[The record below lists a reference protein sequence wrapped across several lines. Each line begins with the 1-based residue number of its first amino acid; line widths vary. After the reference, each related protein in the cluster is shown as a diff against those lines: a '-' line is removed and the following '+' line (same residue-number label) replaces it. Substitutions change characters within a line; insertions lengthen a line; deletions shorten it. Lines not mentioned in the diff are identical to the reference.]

1 MTLSRTHGPT
11 VDVELAE
18 LYRDPYPVF
27 RRLRHEAPVAYVP
40 AAGRYL
46 VTREADVV
54 AVDRDP
60 EIFSSMEPDS
70 LMHRVMGETLLR
82 KDGAAHRRERAALE
96 APLKP
101 RTVRDHWTPVF
112 QRNADALLDELVAR
126 GEADLFAELA
136 APLAARNLASFL
148 GLEGVSAA
156 ELIRWSHDLIG
167 AMGNYQDDPEIWTR
181 AFAARAELLTAVDQA
196 IGRVRAVPDHSVIS
210 AMINAEDPLT
220 VQQVHSDVMVV
231 VGGGLNEPR
240 DALLTATYALLTH
253 PGQRRD
259 VEADPALWKRVFE
272 EAVRWVSPI
281 GMYPRRVTRPVELG
295 GVQLQPGDRL
305 GVVISSANRDESVHP
320 RPDEFDLHR
329 SDTVH
334 YAFGGGPHY
343 CAGAWIARAS
353 IGQIG
358 LPTLFRRLPNL
369 RLDPDHNTPWGGW
382 VFRGP
387 LSLRVRWD
395 A

>member
-11 VDVELAE
+11 VDVDLAE

-27 RRLRHEAPVAYVP
+27 RRLRQEAPVAYVP

-60 EIFSSMEPDS
+60 EVFSSMEPDS

-96 APLKP
+96 VPLKP
-101 RTVRDHWTPVF
+101 RTVREHWTPVF
-112 QRNADALLDELVAR
+112 QENADALLDELVAR

-148 GLEGVSAA
+148 GLQGVSAE
-156 ELIRWSHDLIG
+156 ELIRWSHDLIS
-167 AMGNYQDDPEIWTR
+167 AMGNYQDDEGIWTR
-181 AFAARAELLTAVDQA
+181 AFAARDALLGAVDLA
-196 IGRVRAVPDHSVIS
+196 IERVRAAPDHSVIS
-210 AMINAEDPLT
+210 AMVNAEDPLT
-220 VQQVHSDVMVV
+220 VDEVHSDVMVI

-240 DALLTATYALLTH
+240 DALSTAAYALLTH
-253 PGQRRD
+253 PDQRRA
-259 VEADPALWKRVFE
+259 VEADPTLWKRVFE
-272 EAVRWVSPI
+272 EALRWVSPI
-281 GMYPRRVTRPVELG
+281 GMYPRRVTKPVELG
-295 GVQLQPGDRL
+295 GVHLQPGDKL
-305 GVVISSANRDESVHP
+305 GIVVSSANRDESVHP
-320 RPDEFDLHR
+320 RPDDFDLHR
-329 SDTVH
+329 TDTVH
-334 YAFGGGPHY
+334 SAFGGGPHY
-343 CAGAWIARAS
+343 CAGTWVARAS

-358 LPTLFRRLPNL
+358 LPSLFRRLPGL
-369 RLDPDHNTPWGGW
+369 RLDPAHDVPWGGW

-387 LSLRVRWD
+387 LSLHVRWD
-395 A
+395 V

>member
-1 MTLSRTHGPT
+1 MTLSRTHGPS
-11 VDVELAE
+11 VDVDLSE
-18 LYRDPYPVF
+18 LYRDPYPIF
-27 RRLRHEAPVAYVP
+27 RRLRQEAPVAYVP

-112 QRNADALLDELVAR
+112 QQNADALLDDLVAR
-126 GEADLFAELA
+126 GEADLFTGLA
-136 APLAARNLASFL
+136 APLAARNLAAFL
-148 GLEGVSAA
+148 GLEGVSAE
-156 ELIRWSHDLIG
+156 ELIRWSQELID

-181 AFAARAELLTAVDQA
+181 AFAARDALGTAVDEA
-196 IGRVRAVPDHSVIS
+196 IERVRAVPDHSVIS
-210 AMINAEDPLT
+210 AMINAPDPLT
-220 VQQVHSDVMVV
+220 VEQVHSDVMVV

-253 PGQRRD
+253 PEQRRD
-259 VEADPALWKRVFE
+259 VETDPALWKRVFE
-272 EAVRWVSPI
+272 ESVRWVSPI

-295 GVQLQPGDRL
+295 GVQLQPGDKI
-305 GVVISSANRDESVHP
+305 GVVISSANRDESAHP

-329 SDTVH
+329 TDTVH

-343 CAGAWIARAS
+343 CAGTWVARAA

-358 LPTLFRRLPNL
+358 LPTLFRRLPGL
-369 RLDPDHNTPWGGW
+369 RLDPTHDVPWGGW

-387 LSLRVRWD
+387 LSLPVRWD

>member
-1 MTLSRTHGPT
+1 MTLSRTHGPS
-11 VDVELAE
+11 VDLDLAE

-27 RRLRHEAPVAYVP
+27 RRLRREAPVAYVP

-60 EIFSSMEPDS
+60 EVFSSMEPDS

-82 KDGAAHRRERAALE
+82 KDGAAHRRERVALE

-112 QRNADALLDELVAR
+112 QANADDLIDDLVSR
-126 GEADLFAELA
+126 GEADLFTELA
-136 APLAARNLASFL
+136 APLAARNLAAFL
-148 GLEGVSAA
+148 GLGGVAA
-156 ELIRWSHDLIG
+156 EDLIRWSQDLMA
-167 AMGNYQDDPEIWTR
+167 AMGNYQDDPEIWAR
-181 AFAARAELLTAVDQA
+181 AFAARDALGVAVDEV
-196 IGRVRAVPDHSVIS
+196 IERVRAVPDHSVIS
-210 AMINAEDPLT
+210 AMVNAEDPLT
-220 VQQVHSDVMVV
+220 VQQVHSNVMVV

-253 PGQRRD
+253 PAQRRD

-295 GVQLQPGDRL
+295 GVQLEAGDRL
-305 GVVISSANRDESVHP
+305 GIVVSSANRDESVHP

-329 SDTVH
+329 ADTVH

-343 CAGAWIARAS
+343 CAGTWVARAS

-358 LPTLFRRLPNL
+358 LPTLFRRLPGL
-369 RLDPDHNTPWGGW
+369 ALDPAHDVPWGGW

>member
-1 MTLSRTHGPT
+1 MTLSRTDGPT
-11 VDVELAE
+11 VDLDLAE

-27 RRLRHEAPVAYVP
+27 RRLRQEAPVAYVP

-112 QRNADALLDELVAR
+112 QANADALLDRLAPR
-126 GEADLFAELA
+126 GEADLFPELA
-136 APLAARNLASFL
+136 APLAALNLASFL
-148 GLEGVSAA
+148 GLGGVSAE
-156 ELIRWSHDLIG
+156 ELIRWSQDLIS

-181 AFAARAELLTAVDQA
+181 AFAARDALLAAVDEA
-196 IGRVRAVPDHSVIS
+196 IERVRAVPDHSVIS
-210 AMINAEDPLT
+210 AMIHAADPLT
-220 VQQVHSDVMVV
+220 VQEVHSDVMVI

-240 DALLTATYALLTH
+240 DALLTGTYALLTH
-253 PGQRRD
+253 PDQRRD
-259 VEADPALWKRVFE
+259 VEADAALWKRVFE
-272 EAVRWVSPI
+272 EALRWVSPI

-295 GVQLQPGDRL
+295 GVLLQPGDKL
-305 GVVISSANRDESVHP
+305 GIVVSSANRDQSVHP
-320 RPDEFDLHR
+320 RPEEFDLHR
-329 SDTVH
+329 PDTVH

-343 CAGAWIARAS
+343 CAGTWVARAS

-358 LPTLFRRLPNL
+358 LPSLFRRLPGL
-369 RLDPDHNTPWGGW
+369 RLDPACEVPWGGW

-387 LSLRVRWD
+387 LSLHVRWD